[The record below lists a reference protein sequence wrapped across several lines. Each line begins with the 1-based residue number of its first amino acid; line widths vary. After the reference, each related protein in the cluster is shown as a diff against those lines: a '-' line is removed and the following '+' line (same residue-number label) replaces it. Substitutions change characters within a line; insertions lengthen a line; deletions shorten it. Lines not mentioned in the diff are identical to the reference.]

1 MNYYFLLL
9 LFPLTAI
16 ADSSVFMKYG
26 VGIGNSG
33 ISTLSETK
41 VVSLGVSSPIASEFR
56 HKGEVGYWYDYRTD
70 LNRKSS
76 FFGSYQLGLEIK
88 NDIFIVDSYHGIGA
102 VSSVDAY
109 LGSNLQFFHDVCL
122 GLTNRKDKS
131 ISLCYKHISNAGLFS
146 DVNVGRDFINVRLG
160 F

>member
-1 MNYYFLLL
+1 MKYYLLL
-9 LFPLTAI
+9 LFLPLTTS

-41 VVSLGVSSPIASEFR
+41 MISLGVSDSIASGFR
-56 HKGEVGYWYDYRTD
+56 HKAEAGYWYDFRTD
-70 LNRKSS
+70 LNRRSS
-76 FFGSYQLGLEIK
+76 FFGSYQLGFEIK
-88 NDIFIVDSYHGIGA
+88 NDIFVVDSYHGIGG

-122 GLTNRKDKS
+122 GLNGNKGKS
-131 ISLCYKHISNAGLFS
+131 ISVCYKHISNAGLFS
-146 DVNVGRDFINVRLG
+146 YVNVGRDFINVRLG